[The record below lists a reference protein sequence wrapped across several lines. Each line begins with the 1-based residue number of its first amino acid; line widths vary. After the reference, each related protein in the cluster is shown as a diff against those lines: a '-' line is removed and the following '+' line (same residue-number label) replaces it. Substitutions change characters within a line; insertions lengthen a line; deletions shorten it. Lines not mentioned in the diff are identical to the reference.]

1 MKFREYD
8 NLTPKVI
15 IADSAHELEL
25 QLQALAWDNEL
36 VDLQFGTMGESFTA
50 LALIRK
56 KNVVRD

>member
-15 IADSAHELEL
+15 IADSARELEMRL
-25 QLQALAWDNEL
+25 DALAWDNEL
-36 VDLQFGTMGESFTA
+36 VDLQFGSMGECFTA

-56 KNVVRD
+56 KNVVCD